1 VGTVGY
7 TGPRRRGRPSFGPGH
22 IPAGAPREEP
32 TDGPCPTCGY
42 RTGVEDVRRILP
54 DGNVLNER
62 WTRCLRLGKRHFG
75 GLPAC
80 GLIKKENLDVIKMAE
95 LYKMMLGLPR
105 RQIAEQCGLSVKT
118 VHGVFQRAKG
128 AKSESCVNS
137 EMAELVYDACK
148 KIREDKGKNLE
159 QAVVE
164 HLEPDAPAPVA
175 EVQPEPIFVAD
186 EAAELPELPDFT
198 EEVQAIRSVLNTQPV
213 FLEEKSPELPARDP
227 WRISFEICQL
237 MHELKQC
244 VGPLAAEQFLE
255 LANAQA
261 ESSQFRYAR

>member
-1 VGTVGY
+1 VVTVVGY

-32 TDGPCPTCGY
+32 TEGPCPTCGY

-105 RQIAEQCGLSVKT
+105 RQIAEQCGLTVKT
-118 VHGVFQRAKG
+118 VHGVSQRAKG

-148 KIREDKGKNLE
+148 KIREVKVD
-159 QAVVE
+159 VE
-164 HLEPDAPAPVA
+164 PAAPAPLPA
-175 EVQPEPIFVAD
+175 KPEPIFVAD
-186 EAAELPELPDFT
+186 EAASWN
-198 EEVQAIRSVLNTQPV
+198 EEFQAIRSVLNTQPV

>member
-1 VGTVGY
+1 M
-7 TGPRRRGRPSFGPGH
+7 
-22 IPAGAPREEP
+22 
-32 TDGPCPTCGY
+32 
-42 RTGVEDVRRILP
+42 
-54 DGNVLNER
+54 
-62 WTRCLRLGKRHFG
+62 
-75 GLPAC
+75 
-80 GLIKKENLDVIKMAE
+80 IKMAE

-105 RQIAEQCGLSVKT
+105 RQIAEQCGLTVKT

-148 KIREDKGKNLE
+148 KIREVQLD
-159 QAVVE
+159 VE
-164 HLEPDAPAPVA
+164 PAAPAPLPA
-175 EVQPEPIFVAD
+175 KPEPICVAD
-186 EAAELPELPDFT
+186 EAAELPEPFFA
-198 EEVQAIRSVLNTQPV
+198 EEVQSIRTVLNTQPV
-213 FLEEKSPELPARDP
+213 FLEEKSPELTARDP
-227 WRISFEICQL
+227 WTISFEICQL